1 MGTLQISKRQ
11 ALVSAVAFFV
21 IACATE
27 DSSPI
32 SGDGGSGAGGT
43 GGISAGGTGGEEL
56 PGGSGGAEGGAGGG
70 EGGSGGIGGSGGEG
84 GAGGSGGEV
93 PVAVCGDGVVDEGEE
108 CDLGARNGPVSTCST
123 ECRLQGT
130 CANPIDLTSVATV
143 REGEFDVLPET
154 PFDGHRELTPPGS
167 CNTPGRQLVFRYV
180 PPVGGILRVGF
191 QNAIVDPVGNPV
203 LIVRKVCDDPE
214 SELPGMCVPHL
225 GGITIPREVEAGVSL
240 YFVVDSHQEKAPDF
254 WIAIAVSLTPYKKVG
269 EVCRGIF
276 VNPVVTKCEPGLIC
290 GVEDVCVPNTP
301 PSLLD
306 AVVYRGGLSG
316 NELVVAVEAQD
327 DTSDLAKIVGKFF
340 DADGNALDGGD
351 PRSDFTS
358 LGHLSGGTAS
368 LDDGRRSVDFFVE
381 YPALA
386 DATEVEVYVDD
397 SGGALSNPLRR
408 PILALPV
415 ADEGEACDPEEM
427 FTRCTSGALCVEE
440 LCEPVAP
447 DREAICAAA
456 PFIGFGEELNFEET
470 IGPGDVP
477 SLPPVW
483 RVHESCPIRMRKD
496 YYRLNPATQVVR
508 LELTAD
514 ATDVRI
520 SAQGK
525 VVSYPVVMLYEGC
538 GVADPPLA
546 CAVTELVGSGKAVL
560 EFDRLDAGDYLI
572 VVKGDT
578 VGSLAGWTLRVE
590 GSY

>member
-1 MGTLQISKRQ
+1 AVGATGRASAPEPGQRWPDAREPPRHLRPPARAKAAGGARPRRMRADPPQSRLPRRQ
-11 ALVSAVAFFV
+11 RRLRRGRGARGAHGRLAAR
-21 IACATE
+21 
-27 DSSPI
+27 
-32 SGDGGSGAGGT
+32 GLGGHGRFRAERPLRAPRPRGAGARGR
-43 GGISAGGTGGEEL
+43 GAAGGLFDAHGL
-56 PGGSGGAEGGAGGG
+56 GAHRPAERRLSAPPCEVAGGG
-70 EGGSGGIGGSGGEG
+70 HPRNRDGRWRHRYQRRHRRRAPRRRPRCRCPSGVLAPHRAFRPRRRALAAPSPAHLLARGRPRTRRPPRARGGSDALKARSCGPSITSPWACPIEG
-84 GAGGSGGEV
+84 RERY
-93 PVAVCGDGVVDEGEE
+93 DT
-108 CDLGARNGPVSTCST
+108 PVSTCST

-225 GGITIPREVEAGVSL
+225 GGITIPREVEAGVPL

-327 DTSDLAKIVGKFF
+327 DTSDLAGIVGKFF

-386 DATEVEVYVDD
+386 DATEV
-397 SGGALSNPLRR
+397 A
-408 PILALPV
+408 
-415 ADEGEACDPEEM
+415 
-427 FTRCTSGALCVEE
+427 
-440 LCEPVAP
+440 
-447 DREAICAAA
+447 
-456 PFIGFGEELNFEET
+456 
-470 IGPGDVP
+470 
-477 SLPPVW
+477 
-483 RVHESCPIRMRKD
+483 
-496 YYRLNPATQVVR
+496 
-508 LELTAD
+508 
-514 ATDVRI
+514 
-520 SAQGK
+520 
-525 VVSYPVVMLYEGC
+525 
-538 GVADPPLA
+538 
-546 CAVTELVGSGKAVL
+546 
-560 EFDRLDAGDYLI
+560 
-572 VVKGDT
+572 
-578 VGSLAGWTLRVE
+578 
-590 GSY
+590 